1 MSIKYDLYTV
11 KNPNTGNDE
20 NFAKAVSGQTIGT
33 KQLAKEI
40 ERATTLTT
48 ADIKAALNA
57 LSTAVKDHLMEGDS
71 VHIEGLGYFKP
82 SLKCTRKMTSEKASG
97 KFIEVKTV
105 RFRPERDMIKELKRC
120 TIVRSS
126 SNSHSASLSDE
137 EVDAI
142 VKRHF
147 ENNTYLRRSQ
157 LQSLAH
163 LTKETTCKHLRRMT
177 ESGWLRREGPRNAP
191 IYIKT
196 E

>member
-71 VHIEGLGYFKP
+71 VHIE
-82 SLKCTRKMTSEKASG
+82 ASY
-97 KFIEVKTV
+97 
-105 RFRPERDMIKELKRC
+105 
-120 TIVRSS
+120 
-126 SNSHSASLSDE
+126 
-137 EVDAI
+137 
-142 VKRHF
+142 
-147 ENNTYLRRSQ
+147 TYE
-157 LQSLAH
+157 
-163 LTKETTCKHLRRMT
+163 TK
-177 ESGWLRREGPRNAP
+177 
-191 IYIKT
+191 
-196 E
+196 